1 MIPKKK
7 TVKKAAKPV
16 AKIEVEEKIEEE
28 KVEEN
33 IPKRYYVQF
42 WARIQPSEPRYDETV
57 GTIYWSDIEE
67 KIKIEALHNAYSS
80 MIENLME
87 GDLSLPNGIFISR
100 YETPKEWVRN
110 LYKADLGR
118 ELYAKDYMEIIDEA
132 E

>member
-7 TVKKAAKPV
+7 TVKKAAKQV
-16 AKIEVEEKIEEE
+16 AKTEVEEKIEEE

-42 WARIQPSEPRYDETV
+42 WARIQPSEPRYDEMV
-57 GTIYWSDIEE
+57 GTLYWSDIEE
-67 KIKIEALHNAYSS
+67 KIKIEALDNKYSS

-110 LYKADLGR
+110 ASKADFGNGV
-118 ELYAKDYMEIIDEA
+118 YAKTSMEIVDET